1 MIKLSLTSQ
10 EMLDLIL
17 GLHSSLSFS
26 RELQRNLVPP
36 LTLLERDYN
45 CYWEYNFNFWNILLQ
60 SILEISVILFEIYIS
75 IRHDFVPWL

>member
-10 EMLDLIL
+10 ETLDLIL
-17 GLHSSLSFS
+17 GFHSSLSS
-26 RELQRNLVPP
+26 RESQRTLVPP

-45 CYWEYNFNFWNILLQ
+45 CYWEHNFNFWNILLQ

-75 IRHDFVPWL
+75 IRHDFVLWL